1 MRKTKKVVKS
11 VSTENIKV
19 CWLSVQNKNGWSLGL
34 CIGNKKTLWLTG
46 LRLATE
52 KDVNKLLSR
61 KKVSAVFIHLKNDK
75 KNIIKGKR
83 K

>member
-1 MRKTKKVVKS
+1 MKKVKS
-11 VSTENIKV
+11 VSTEKVKV

-34 CIGNKKTLWLTG
+34 CVGNKKTLWLTG

-52 KDVNKLLSR
+52 KDVNTLLAG
-61 KKVSAVFIHLKNDK
+61 KKVSAVFIHLKNDN
-75 KNIIKGKR
+75 KNITKGKR